1 MATHKRVVLAHG
13 TAIPAALAVQQIS
26 GRDLQVVALMLADI
40 APQWS
45 VELHGIS
52 IEDSSLIVLPEDGED
67 ENGPSFAIS
76 RDGGGFRLDQIHW
89 DELTELGTYA
99 TLGDVLDIMA
109 RSLGEFTDFQRPC
122 SITLH

>member
-1 MATHKRVVLAHG
+1 MAAFKRVVLAKG
-13 TAIPAALAVQQIS
+13 AATPVAFAAQPVS
-26 GRDLQVVALMLADI
+26 ARDLKVVALMLADI

-52 IEDSSLIVLPEDGED
+52 LEDSSLVVLPEDGED

-76 RDGGGFRLDQIHW
+76 RDGYSLRLDQIHW
-89 DELTELGTYA
+89 DELTELGSFA
-99 TLGDVLDIMA
+99 TLGEVLDVMA
-109 RSLGEFTDFQRPC
+109 RTLGEFTDFHRPR